1 MRCVAILDTER
12 PGLDTVI
19 VWQDNTGRLIA
30 FAYLN
35 GQVKMTRPL
44 AAATFEE
51 GVAEVQTGF
60 QLGTGQVTRVAD
72 WANITAQTRT
82 TPTAS
87 ARWGF
92 NP

>member
-1 MRCVAILDTER
+1 MRCVAILNTER

-30 FAYLN
+30 FAYLD

-44 AAATFEE
+44 TAATFDE
-51 GVAEVQTGF
+51 GVAEVQIGF
-60 QLGTGQVTRVAD
+60 QLGTGQVTRITD
-72 WANITAQTRT
+72 WANIAAPTRT
-82 TPTAS
+82 SPAAS
-87 ARWGF
+87 TRWGF